1 MKSWIVLTIILAAL
15 LGGCTALT
23 GDASHWPSSLAAV
36 VFLVPAKW
44 LNDKV
49 KVLAWPMEFLLA
61 AGVTMIVFSLIRL
74 YFTPL
79 PY

>member
-1 MKSWIVLTIILAAL
+1 MRTWIVLAVILSVL
-15 LGGCTALT
+15 LGSCTVLT
-23 GDASHWPSSLAAV
+23 GDMSHWPSSLAAV
-36 VFLVPAKW
+36 VFLVPLKW

-49 KVLAWPMEFLLA
+49 KVLAWPMEFILA
-61 AGVTMIVFSLIRL
+61 SGVTMIVFSMIRL